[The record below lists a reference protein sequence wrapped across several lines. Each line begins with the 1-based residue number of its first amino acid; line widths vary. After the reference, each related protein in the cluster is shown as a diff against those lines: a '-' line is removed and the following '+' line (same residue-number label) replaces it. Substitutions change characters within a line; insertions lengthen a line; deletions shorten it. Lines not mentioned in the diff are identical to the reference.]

1 MGPYEDIGRL
11 PWWLLRLQRGGKV
24 IAPGPSTRPLQY
36 IDARDLARWM
46 ISCAEQDIGGSMN
59 AVSQVGHTT
68 MGQLLGI
75 ARTITNSDAELVW
88 FGPDEIEDAGIAPWT
103 ELPIWVPP
111 GGDLA
116 GLHDCDVKRAFQTG
130 LECRPVRETIED
142 TWNWLQIE
150 GPPVQRNDRPIHG
163 IDPHRETN
171 LIKSLN
177 R

>member
-1 MGPYEDIGRL
+1 
-11 PWWLLRLQRGGKV
+11 
-24 IAPGPSTRPLQY
+24 
-36 IDARDLARWM
+36 
-46 ISCAEQDIGGSMN
+46 MN